1 MRSESHINDDRGQT
15 GRMGSGDG
23 SKIGYDRMEMECFAK
38 VLVDGM
44 G

>member
-1 MRSESHINDDRGQT
+1 MMIGGTRVGPDGVRW
-15 GRMGSGDG
+15 GRVMAL
-23 SKIGYDRMEMECFAK
+23 KIGYDRIEMECFAK